1 MGKNQKL
8 FLDLSEKWVTEH
20 PAVPRTEEKDR
31 RINGKSQA
39 TRAETRKQKFALG
52 ISCLDFNKEYK
63 VH

>member
-1 MGKNQKL
+1 MGKIKKL

-20 PAVPRTEEKDR
+20 PAVPRTEDKDR
-31 RINGKSQA
+31 RIYGKSQV
-39 TRAETRKQKFALG
+39 TRAETHKQKLALG